1 MNPKTKTTIRIISI
15 LMALIIVFM
24 YFGFLPFID
33 VIDEFW
39 VMTVAYVLLL
49 TTLKEG

>member
-1 MNPKTKTTIRIISI
+1 MNDKQKYSIRVISVLI
-15 LMALIIVFM
+15 ALVIMFM

-39 VMTVAYVLLL
+39 VMTVAYVMLLA
-49 TTLKEG
+49 TLK

>member
-1 MNPKTKTTIRIISI
+1 MNDKQKTTVRIISV
-15 LMALIIVFM
+15 LLALVIVFM

-39 VMTVAYVLLL
+39 VMTVAYVMLLA
-49 TTLKEG
+49 TLK

>member
-1 MNPKTKTTIRIISI
+1 MNDKQKYTIRVISVLI
-15 LMALIIVFM
+15 ALVIMFM

-39 VMTVAYVLLL
+39 VMAVAYVMLLA
-49 TTLKEG
+49 TLK